1 MRSGRS
7 LGVRLKGIRRVRD
20 ASGVVR
26 WKYHRASG
34 APLPV
39 GVSEDDPAFL
49 DAYLA
54 AERSGPARPV
64 AGSIRA
70 AWEAMMRGRSW
81 SALSV
86 SYRALLEREGRAI
99 LKRGGHVPI
108 RQITADHVE
117 RDMRGLSPHAA
128 NKRLRAW
135 RALMKHALTEG
146 AIRRDPTDHISRRS
160 APKSEPHAPWTEDE
174 IAAFRAHWP
183 LGSAEREAFEILHY
197 TGARMSDAV
206 RLGEGMVSKD
216 GWITF
221 RQKKTG
227 DEVSIPFRRA
237 LPGFVEAGDRDA
249 LEAALRP
256 GHMVWMVT
264 RAGSPRSHKAASAWF
279 AAKAREAG
287 VMKTAHGLRSARA
300 IKLVEG
306 GAIPHQVGAWT
317 GHRSLSEIEHYS
329 RAVNRKKLL
338 TAPSFVQTVDNS
350 CSERKNQV

>member
-1 MRSGRS
+1 MRSRQGM
-7 LGVRLKGIRRVRD
+7 GVRLKGIRRVRD

-26 WKYHRASG
+26 WKYHRATG
-34 APLPV
+34 APLPA
-39 GVSEDDPAFL
+39 GIPEDDPAFL

-54 AERSGPARPV
+54 AERSGPQKPV

-70 AWEAMMRGRSW
+70 AWEGMMRSRAW
-81 SALSV
+81 ARLSV

-99 LKRGGHVPI
+99 IKRGGHVPI

-117 RDMRGLSPHAA
+117 RDMHGLSAHAA

-135 RALMKHALTEG
+135 RALMKHARNAG
-146 AIRRDPTDHISRRS
+146 AIRRDPTDQIRRRA
-160 APKSEPHAPWTEDE
+160 APKAESHAPWSEDE
-174 IAAFRAHWP
+174 IAAFRARWP
-183 LGSAEREAFEILHY
+183 IGTAEREAFEILHY

-206 RLGEGMVSKD
+206 RLGEGMVSRE

-237 LPGFVEAGDRDA
+237 LPAFVDPADRYAMDA
-249 LEAALRP
+249 AVRP
-256 GHMVWMVT
+256 GHLTWMVT
-264 RAGSPRSHKAASAWF
+264 RAGASRSHKAASAWF

-287 VMKTAHGLRSARA
+287 VMNSAHGLRATRA
-300 IKLVEG
+300 VKLAEA
-306 GAIPHQVGAWT
+306 GATTHQIGAWT

-329 RAVNRKKLL
+329 RDASRKKLL
-338 TAPSFVQTVDNS
+338 DCTLPRIIPVQR
-350 CSERKNQV
+350 EKKN